1 MVKWNPDVGIGN
13 AEFPAFIPTSSPV
26 PTMIVASNKEAK
38 SHDEEG
44 EGGEPG
50 NWSSH
55 IDV

>member
-1 MVKWNPDVGIGN
+1 MVKRNPDVGIGN

-26 PTMIVASNKEAK
+26 PTMIVASDKEAK

-50 NWSSH
+50 KWSSH
-55 IDV
+55 VDV